1 MSGNLTPGGTISVLY
16 HQSWIDYH
24 HQQHQDLCNHL
35 HDKLSAIVCWSI
47 LIIMGW
53 RWRRSLF
60 ADQLVDGT
68 GLWAELLPPLLDWT
82 HLYSSLLLCTMYVFV
97 FLCNCICIC
106 LFMYAPALTCML
118 YSVTILIELYFSIA
132 PSVVHRYPSRLN
144 LIASAALNPLQW
156 ALLNFSALCNWGRD
170 AKIAI
175 GALCDSDSRHN
186 RPTIAGPDLEQ
197 TLLIY
202 PICCALSRA
211 L

>member
-1 MSGNLTPGGTISVLY
+1 MGPSACEPSCCLHSWSELSCTLLSCSVQCMYLY
-16 HQSWIDYH
+16 
-24 HQQHQDLCNHL
+24 
-35 HDKLSAIVCWSI
+35 
-47 LIIMGW
+47 
-53 RWRRSLF
+53 
-60 ADQLVDGT
+60 
-68 GLWAELLPPLLDWT
+68 
-82 HLYSSLLLCTMYVFV
+82 LYVLVFV

-118 YSVTILIELYFSIA
+118 YSVTILIELYFSTA

>member
-1 MSGNLTPGGTISVLY
+1 MGPSACEPSCCLHSWTELSCTLLSCSVQCMYLY
-16 HQSWIDYH
+16 
-24 HQQHQDLCNHL
+24 
-35 HDKLSAIVCWSI
+35 
-47 LIIMGW
+47 
-53 RWRRSLF
+53 
-60 ADQLVDGT
+60 
-68 GLWAELLPPLLDWT
+68 
-82 HLYSSLLLCTMYVFV
+82 LYVLVFV

-118 YSVTILIELYFSIA
+118 YSVTILIELYFSTA